1 MLEYERPNHYFTSCS
16 SDLQI
21 CNPIWGLFMR
31 ILYSTSRIALRSH
44 ILKEIKH
51 LIANQPEQRVILLV
65 PEQTK
70 MDMERDLLAQIG
82 RPAVMMTEILSFR
95 RLAWRLL
102 SEVGRQPQGTIDH
115 VGQGMLIHAILT
127 QNKQQLHS
135 FGHLADRPGFINQ
148 VAAALGDVRRYNLKV
163 DDLSDVAG
171 RVPDQALKNKLS
183 DLATLLA
190 GYEQQLA
197 DIGLC
202 DAEDDLARLGEL
214 LTSLVGAAPADW
226 PWPLSRISWLENTK
240 IWVSGFAETRDFTP
254 QESIILSALNR
265 IGEQMTLTVTTDAI
279 PFDSQAID
287 MGSDS
292 FLIGRKVIWRLLKE
306 HPTSQV
312 EKIAL
317 PETEWAAAISS
328 AILAGERLN
337 LPEKR
342 DRLKLVQAGDLD
354 DELSWI
360 AGEIRRL
367 VQEDDFRYRDITLA
381 VCDLNAYAPR
391 LRAVFREYDIPLFLD
406 TERPVSGSPLIR
418 FVLSLL
424 DAGLYNWPLAS
435 VMTCLRSGMTPLT
448 PAQIDGLENELLA
461 RGVNRKERLF
471 DLGRYDNQEVLP
483 WIESAL
489 LPLKDLLE
497 AMGKISDCEGKCRL
511 LYQCLSAYEIPSRL
525 EQRATE
531 LLSAGETDLAVVQVQ
546 AWNAL
551 VHVLQQMARLAGSTK
566 MSLATFRDLLAAGL
580 DSALINVIPTAIDQV
595 SVGGLQRAI
604 LRKSRILFVVGA
616 SANQLPPRLPP
627 EGLLKDQD
635 RQAMAGLLQLQMPSS
650 ARDQA
655 FVDAFT
661 IYTLL
666 TLPDSRLY
674 LSVASDPVSPW
685 FKWLKDAAPE
695 CLIRIDP
702 RPDWDDPRLNATGP
716 AFTYLVNQSSCSGR
730 LNSGWLA
737 VGIALLRAGLPIA
750 AATDWLRSAVD
761 PANNRRVRID
771 RSMVRALYGEWPTM
785 SVSQLEKYA
794 GCPFAHLADYLLALR
809 ERPVWAPEAAETG
822 ILLHGIIELAL
833 ADLSVVMAPL
843 DPADRAQ
850 WTATLDGWL
859 AQDLEKRIA
868 AWMQTAANR
877 DGLQVFFED
886 GVHASS
892 GRRVRRLAASSLTA
906 MLHHY
911 DQDGFKPARLEWRF
925 GPKQK
930 DQFAI
935 NLPDGMPLALRGKVD
950 RIDII
955 EQEGNRRF
963 RVVDFKSGDRRVDYD
978 GIYHGLALQLPIYL
992 EAYGRNNP
1000 TYQAED
1006 AAYFRF
1012 ARPILSLPVGTGLTT
1027 EAIFRK
1033 LEKTLVLR
1041 GLGLDPEE
1049 IDLIR
1054 RHAIRRAR
1062 ELAERLFAGRFDVLP
1077 AKLPNRPPACKYCS
1091 LKALCGFDEDPAGF
1105 YRLTPLRSGKKQTL
1119 LHYLRALESE
1129 DREINS

>member
-1 MLEYERPNHYFTSCS
+1 LLEYERPEHYFTSCS

-21 CNPIWGLFMR
+21 CNLIWGLFMR

-44 ILKEIKH
+44 VLKEIKH
-51 LIANQPEQRVILLV
+51 LIANRPEQRVILLV

-70 MDMERDLLAQIG
+70 MDMERDLLIQIG
-82 RPAVMMTEILSFR
+82 RPAMMMAEILSFR

-102 SEVGRQPQGTIDH
+102 SEVGRQPRAALDR

-148 VAAALGDVRRYNLKV
+148 VAAALGDVRRYNLKA

-183 DLATLLA
+183 DLAVLLA

-197 DIGLC
+197 DTGLC
-202 DAEDDLARLGEL
+202 DAEDDLTRLGEL
-214 LTSLVGAAPADW
+214 LVSLVGLPRADW
-226 PWPLSRISWLENTK
+226 PWPLSRISWLKNTE
-240 IWVSGFAETRDFTP
+240 IWISGFAETRDFTP
-254 QESIILSALNR
+254 QESIILSALNQ
-265 IGEQMTLTVTTDAI
+265 IGGQMTLTVATDAI
-279 PFDSQAID
+279 PFDGQAIE

-312 EKIAL
+312 EKIIA
-317 PETEWAAAISS
+317 PETGWATAISS
-328 AILAGERLN
+328 AILTGGRLN
-337 LPEKR
+337 LPKER
-342 DRLKLVQAGDLD
+342 NWLKLVQAGDMD

-367 VQEDDFRYRDITLA
+367 VQEDGFRYRDITLA
-381 VCDLNAYAPR
+381 VCDLKSYGPR
-391 LRAVFREYDIPLFLD
+391 LRAVFREYEIPLFLD

-424 DAGLYNWPLAS
+424 DAGLFNWPLAS

-448 PAQIDGLENELLA
+448 LTQIDSLENELLA
-461 RGVNRKERLF
+461 RGVNRKDRLF
-471 DLGRYDNQEVLP
+471 DIGRYDNQEVLP

-489 LPLKDLLE
+489 VPLRDFLE
-497 AMGKISDCEGKCRL
+497 TMDKTPDCEGKCRL
-511 LYQCLSAYEIPSRL
+511 LYQCLLTYGIPSRL
-525 EQRATE
+525 EQRATD
-531 LLSAGETDLAVVQVQ
+531 LLAADETDLAVVQIQ
-546 AWNAL
+546 AWNEL
-551 VHVLQQMARLAGSTK
+551 VRVLQQMTRLAGATT

-580 DSALINVIPTAIDQV
+580 DTALINVIPTAIDQV
-595 SVGGLQRAI
+595 SVGDLQRAV
-604 LRKSRILFVVGA
+604 LRQSRILFVVGA
-616 SANQLPPRLPP
+616 SADQLPPRLPP

-635 RQAMAGLLQLQMPSS
+635 RQAMAGLLRLQMPSS
-650 ARDQA
+650 ARGQA
-655 FVDAFT
+655 FVNAFT

-674 LSVASDPVSPW
+674 LSVVSDPVSPW

-695 CLIRIDP
+695 CLVRIDP
-702 RPDWDDPRLNATGP
+702 RPGWDDPRLNATGP

-737 VGIALLRAGLPIA
+737 VGLVLLRAGLPIA

-771 RSMVRALYGEWPTM
+771 RSMVRALSGEWPAM

-794 GCPFAHLADYLLALR
+794 GCPFAHLADYLLALQ

-833 ADLSVVMAPL
+833 ADLSVAMGPL

-850 WTATLDGWL
+850 WTAALDGWL
-859 AQDLEKRIA
+859 EQDLEKRIT
-868 AWMQTAANR
+868 AWMRTVADR

-886 GVHASS
+886 GVHAYS

-906 MLHHY
+906 MLRHY
-911 DQDGFKPARLEWRF
+911 NQDGFKPARLEWRF

-935 NLPDGMPLALRGKVD
+935 DLSDGMPLALRGKVD

-955 EQEGNRRF
+955 EQEGSRRF
-963 RVVDFKSGDRRVDYD
+963 RVVDFKSGDRRIDYD

-1000 TYQAED
+1000 AYQAED

-1012 ARPILSLPVGTGLTT
+1012 ARPILSLPAGAGLTA
-1027 EAIFRK
+1027 EAIFRE
-1033 LEKTLVLR
+1033 LEKSFVLR
-1041 GLGLDPEE
+1041 GFGLNPEE
-1049 IDLIR
+1049 IGLIR

-1062 ELAERLFAGRFDVLP
+1062 ELAERLFGGCFDILP
-1077 AKLPNRPPACKYCS
+1077 AKLPNSPPACKYCG
-1091 LKALCGFDEDPAGF
+1091 LKALCGFDENPAGF
-1105 YRLTPLRSGKKQTL
+1105 YRLAPLRSGKKQTL

-1129 DREINS
+1129 SRGINS